1 MVENLP
7 NFSVTLGST
16 FTMAKK
22 DREEEEKDKEE
33 QEESP
38 SL

>member
-7 NFSVTLGST
+7 TFVVTLGST

-22 DREEEEKDKEE
+22 DREEEEEDKEE
-33 QEESP
+33 QQELL